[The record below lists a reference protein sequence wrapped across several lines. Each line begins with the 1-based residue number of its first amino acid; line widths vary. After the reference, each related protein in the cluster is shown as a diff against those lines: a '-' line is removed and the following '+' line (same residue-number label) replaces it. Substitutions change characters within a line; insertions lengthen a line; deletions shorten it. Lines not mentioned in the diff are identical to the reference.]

1 METNT
6 TVDPSDANPPY
17 DDSKETEFEGADSI
31 QLDGASFSG
40 ANLRGAKLGGGFGDG
55 SINLSGTDLSDSNR
69 GDAALSSTS
78 SYYGYYGYGEI
89 DFTGTETTQATAK
102 TNGLEL
108 TAKEIIGM
116 PPSPPLPPSPPPSPA
131 PPPSAL
137 PCTLEMLRLRP
148 ANAVD
153 WPIRCVDRTIYGI
166 GEELELSE
174 VHLSRGDFSG
184 DFENATFVGAGTIK
198 MDGADLVYTVM
209 RDAKLT
215 VTNSSNGKAL
225 ISFTATDFTKTDLR
239 DAEIEFADT
248 DLTYDLTDHAPSHD
262 QALLE
267 RTGQKLNADMIPGP
281 GPSPPPLPEP
291 PTRPTLPPPS
301 LPSDAYRYAEANS
314 PRVPPRVPPHYTLDT
329 GEARVTNTVGE
340 AKWSLCG
347 GQAVFIHAVLI
358 AVLIAIGIIFGLK
371 DALTQSPLGY
381 GESEPNE
388 SDGGDGRGST
398 GGESDGD
405 ESDGGGSDESDGD
418 DGNKHDE
425 SERDESDG
433 DESDGNDETAQK
445 ATRRLESR
453 MIQYYMKAVNYAR
466 GAEVVREAEELA
478 KAISASLHSPGN
490 DDDDLSNF
498 TTEDD
503 EDTDMPVL
511 LLDSDGDEEDD
522 EVEENDSEYDIL
534 SLSELSGRSM

>member
-78 SYYGYYGYGEI
+78 SYYDYYGYGEI

-174 VHLSRGDFSG
+174 VHLSRGDF
-184 DFENATFVGAGTIK
+184 ENATFVGAGTIK
-198 MDGADLVYTVM
+198 MDGADLVYTVL

-215 VTNSSNGKAL
+215 VTNSSNGKA
-225 ISFTATDFTKTDLR
+225 D
-239 DAEIEFADT
+239 
-248 DLTYDLTDHAPSHD
+248 
-262 QALLE
+262 
-267 RTGQKLNADMIPGP
+267 
-281 GPSPPPLPEP
+281 
-291 PTRPTLPPPS
+291 
-301 LPSDAYRYAEANS
+301 
-314 PRVPPRVPPHYTLDT
+314 
-329 GEARVTNTVGE
+329 TVGE
-340 AKWSLCG
+340 AKWSLYG

-358 AVLIAIGIIFGLK
+358 AYVIGIIFGLK

-466 GAEVVREAEELA
+466 GAEELA

-511 LLDSDGDEEDD
+511 LPDSSDEDEEDD